1 MNDKEKILTNRLK
14 MVLDMVEYMLEN
26 SNKQSEHTWY
36 NNTIDDLVGMRNFL
50 KSKE

>member
-1 MNDKEKILTNRLK
+1 MDDKEKIK

-36 NNTIDDLVGMRNFL
+36 NNTIDDLVGIRKFFC
-50 KSKE
+50 SF